1 MEDHRDKRET
11 QGKGKNKEQGK
22 VQGKAASYGTQGFGG
37 ERGKR
42 AKQGTW
48 LNKIISKQN
57 IKLKQGR
64 NRGGQ
69 WKHGRRGKQ

>member
-1 MEDHRDKRET
+1 MVDHRGKRET

-22 VQGKAASYGTQGFGG
+22 VQGKAPSQGTQVFGG

-48 LNKIISKQN
+48 GNKMISKQN
-57 IKLKQGR
+57 VK
-64 NRGGQ
+64 
-69 WKHGRRGKQ
+69 